1 VNDDPDDFSLT
12 PDEMLCPGQE
22 FSTLLV
28 QDGLRRGDLDPL
40 AKHLR
45 NGFPISPEMASMIA
59 DAIEGQAGAL
69 CALSA
74 SRLSAGNPHTGIEN
88 IHTRNITIGRAYEV
102 ARQKLPRGQA
112 ANIKHTLAVRYRVSE
127 VTVREAVV
135 YTRRWLK
142 SMSNG

>member
-1 VNDDPDDFSLT
+1 MMILT
-12 PDEMLCPGQE
+12 TSRSHQTRCYAQGKNFQ
-22 FSTLLV
+22 
-28 QDGLRRGDLDPL
+28 RCW
-40 AKHLR
+40 LR

-142 SMSNG
+142 SMHIE